1 MFTNYLLSFLLV
13 SLMPKDDSQ
22 STSNL
27 ISNKMIELDKNLGAF
42 YLNSNVSLSTNSNIY
57 FYFKLDKRL
66 VNISQTI
73 DYEKMGVEISFV
85 DSHNLVKEEKH
96 VIASNTFAKLFD
108 RYDYYFS
115 FKDSFSSSSG
125 INEFKYYPNSN
136 IYSIKLNDDISFL
149 KNISIYYG
157 DNSVNII
164 SAYLGSEIEDIY
176 NIDKLPEYLDDS
188 LSYHLLYADRI
199 NYLSSNFGYSI
210 SLSYLKRHYRIIDT
224 KNEEIYEIENYYF
237 SNNDNS
243 FLNASIGTRFYLNIK
258 SSNNNIEATIE
269 IKIVDNLSPTI
280 EKWNFDDI
288 AFGSSVFNSL
298 KNDIDNYFYIKDNYS
313 KGDYLQVKISTV
325 NDELISGNY
334 YIYIQVVDQFNNA
347 NNSSY
352 LVRVEDKTKPN
363 ISSLYSYIVTSRS
376 NPYTSEELLS
386 YFVIEDRESIE
397 EILISENTYLGN
409 EEIPGRYFFEVT
421 AIDKNN
427 NSSSKLIYIEVKD
440 NNASLIKNS
449 YRHFYY
455 SYLEIIDLE
464 EIISILIYDEVIP
477 KEEYTSI
484 KIVEGE
490 DISKPLLPGDYFFL
504 VELESSSGK
513 TYEEIIIHISQKDTN
528 NSARKISFFDFL
540 KTLLKELKNI
550 FINRR

>member
-1 MFTNYLLSFLLV
+1 MFTHYLLSYLLV
-13 SLMPKDDSQ
+13 SLLPNPESQ
-22 STSNL
+22 STTNL

-42 YLNSNVSLSTNSNIY
+42 YLNSNISLATNSNIY
-57 FYFKLDKRL
+57 FYYKLDKRL
-66 VNISQTI
+66 VNISPTI

-85 DSHNLVKEEKH
+85 DSHNLIKEEKH
-96 VIASNTFAKLFD
+96 IIASNTFAKLFD

-149 KNISIYYG
+149 KNISMYYG
-157 DNSVNII
+157 DNNVNII

-188 LSYHLLYADRI
+188 LSYHLLYTDRI
-199 NYLSSNFGYSI
+199 NYLSSNFGYSL
-210 SLSYLKRHYRIIDT
+210 SLSYIKRHYRIIDPN
-224 KNEEIYEIENYYF
+224 NEEIYEIDNYYF
-237 SNNDNS
+237 PNIDNS
-243 FLNASIGTRFYLNIK
+243 FFYTSLGSRFYLNVK
-258 SSNNNIEATIE
+258 SSINNIEATVE

-298 KNDIDNYFYIKDNYS
+298 NNGIDNYFYIKDNYS

-325 NDELISGNY
+325 NDELISGKY

-347 NNSSY
+347 NNSSF

-363 ISSLYSYIVTSRS
+363 ISTLYSYIVTSRS

-386 YFVIEDRESIE
+386 YFVIEDRESIK

-409 EEIPGRYFFEVT
+409 EEIPGRYIFEVT

-440 NNASLIKNS
+440 DNASLIKNS

-490 DISKPLLPGDYFFL
+490 DISKPLIPGDYFFL

-513 TYEEIIIHISQKDTN
+513 TYEEIIIHISQKDAN
-528 NSARKISFFDFL
+528 NSAKKISFFDFL
-540 KTLLKELKNI
+540 KTLFKELKNI

>member
-1 MFTNYLLSFLLV
+1 
-13 SLMPKDDSQ
+13 MPKDDSQ

-386 YFVIEDRESIE
+386 YFVIEDRESIK